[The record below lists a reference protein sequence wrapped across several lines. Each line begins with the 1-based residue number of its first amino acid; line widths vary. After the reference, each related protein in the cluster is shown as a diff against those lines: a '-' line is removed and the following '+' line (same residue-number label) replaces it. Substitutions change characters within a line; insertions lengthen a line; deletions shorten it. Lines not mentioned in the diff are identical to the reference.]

1 MTSPPPPPLSPS
13 RQLTVALF
21 EAPASLARMSS
32 RSWGWLGLYVALCGT
47 LLIGAA
53 ALAAAHEATLER
65 ALLGFL
71 FPESWHA
78 VVDFLLAFVFKSQA
92 QQVVVNVLLFATLNL
107 VSLAFF
113 WAKESL
119 SQSYERDLARRSG
132 DADPTTAWREYPV
145 WFQALEEIKWTLVGF
160 ALMFVVLWLGH
171 SPEPWRDTAATVLSY
186 LVLFFTTAGNFL
198 APPMQRRRLQYA
210 QVIKAIFARPLLAF
224 GFGAAL
230 SLPQVAVL
238 HLVSSSTLPA
248 FPALVVIFAANV
260 VFIAWSAVAGTHAG
274 LALMPTATA
283 MRRSPIALTLVGWAA
298 IFAILAGGGYIAT
311 RVGLL
316 LADKSQI
323 LKCRYAVDWSTLRL
337 DAPDLGGLLRAE
349 VDVGVSFEVA
359 IDNPNALPVRL
370 EDNRLVVSDDDVV
383 IATSRLDPLEVPAH
397 GTTRTRVGLTAKVR
411 AASVLEGATLDP
423 RAWDVTLYVALDE
436 HLELPVYLK

>member
-1 MTSPPPPPLSPS
+1 MTSPTLSPA
-13 RQLTVALF
+13 RQLAVALF
-21 EAPASLARMSS
+21 EAPASLARMSA
-32 RSWGWLGLYVALCGT
+32 RSWAWLALYVALCAT
-47 LLIGAA
+47 LLIGIA
-53 ALAAAHEATLER
+53 ALAAAHEDTLER

-78 VVDFLLAFVFKSQA
+78 IVDFLLAFVLKSQA
-92 QQVVVNVLLFATLNL
+92 QQVVVNVLLFVTLNL

-119 SQSYERDLARRSG
+119 SQSYERDLAVRRG
-132 DADPTTAWREYPV
+132 EPDPRSDWREYPV

-186 LVLFFTTAGNFL
+186 LVLFFTAAGNFL

-210 QVIKAIFARPLLAF
+210 QVIKAILSRPLLAF
-224 GFGAAL
+224 GFGAAI

-238 HLVSSSTLPA
+238 HLVSGSTLPA
-248 FPALVVIFAANV
+248 FFALVVIFAVNV

-274 LALMPTATA
+274 LALMPTAAAT
-283 MRRSPIALTLVGWAA
+283 RRSAPWTVALTWAVV
-298 IFAILAGGGYIAT
+298 FATLAGGGYVAT
-311 RVGLL
+311 RIGLL

-323 LKCRYAVDWSTLRL
+323 LKCRYAVDWSTLRF
-337 DAPDLGGLLRAE
+337 DEPDLGGLLRAE
-349 VDVGVSFEVA
+349 VSVAVSFDVT
-359 IDNPNALPVRL
+359 IDNPNDLPVRL

-383 IATSRLDPLEVPAH
+383 IATSRLTPLEVPAH
-397 GTTRTRVGLTAKVR
+397 GITRTRVGLDAKVR
-411 AASVLEGATLDP
+411 AASILEGATLDP
-423 RAWDVTLYVALDE
+423 RAWDLTLYVALDDS
-436 HLELPVYLK
+436 LELPVYLR